1 MPPCKLYNKGQ
12 RKSRIALPAEHMQS
26 SRDFMSACGSLMTD
40 VRERMQAREEVFF
53 LREAPTRLT
62 SSRDSAL
69 FILELTVV
77 KQIFV
82 KQMDECSQF

>member
-1 MPPCKLYNKGQ
+1 M
-12 RKSRIALPAEHMQS
+12 PAEHMQS
-26 SRDFMSACGSLMTD
+26 SRDFMSVCSSLMTE
-40 VRERMQAREEVFF
+40 VQERLQVWEELFF
-53 LREAPTRLT
+53 SREAPTRLT

-82 KQMDECSQF
+82 KQMDECIQF